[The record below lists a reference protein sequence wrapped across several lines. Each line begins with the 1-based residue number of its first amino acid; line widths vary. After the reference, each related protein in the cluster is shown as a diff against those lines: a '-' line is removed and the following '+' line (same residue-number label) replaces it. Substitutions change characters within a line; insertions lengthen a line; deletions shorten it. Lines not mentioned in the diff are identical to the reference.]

1 MTPAVLS
8 ALPMHPAPLVPAL
21 AGLPAAFT
29 PSTTAVGGNVYLTAA
44 VGLLPLVVFFVL
56 MGVFKVATHW
66 CAIISL
72 VIAAFTAVV
81 LFHMPVGMTVMSATQ
96 GMALG
101 FVPIIYIIIAAVWL
115 YNLTDVSGRSKD
127 LKAVFNVIG
136 KGDMRAQA
144 LIVAFSFCG
153 LLEGLAG
160 FGAPV
165 AIAAAM
171 VATLGLPKLK
181 AAVVVMV
188 GNAINVGFGA
198 MAIPT
203 TTAGKLGGEEPVT
216 VATAMGHLTWVFC
229 AFIPLLLLFILDGMR
244 GVKQRGG
251 TGHRGGPLL
260 HPFDL
265 LRAHRRAGLP
275 AGPGRLLHLP
285 AGVDPHDP

>member
-1 MTPAVLS
+1 MTPLPPPSVLS
-8 ALPMHPAPLVPAL
+8 LSLALPDAS
-21 AGLPAAFT
+21 FT
-29 PSTTAVGGNVYLTAA
+29 PSTTAVGGNVFLTAA

-72 VIAAFTAVV
+72 VVAALTAVA
-81 LFHMPVGMTVMSATQ
+81 LFHMPAGMTVMSATQ
-96 GMALG
+96 GMAMG
-101 FVPIIYIIIAAVWL
+101 FVPIVYIIIAAVWL
-115 YNLTDVSGRSKD
+115 YNLTDVSGRSAD
-127 LKAVFNVIG
+127 LRAVFNAIG

-188 GNAINVGFGA
+188 SNAINVGFGA

-203 TTAGKLGGEEPVT
+203 TTAGKLGGENPVT
-216 VATAMGHLTWVFC
+216 VATC
-229 AFIPLLLLFILDGMR
+229 
-244 GVKQRGG
+244 
-251 TGHRGGPLL
+251 
-260 HPFDL
+260 
-265 LRAHRRAGLP
+265 
-275 AGPGRLLHLP
+275 
-285 AGVDPHDP
+285 